1 MKNTNLS
8 LKELFNM
15 SDLGLTFDE
24 LIDTLAYGHEI
35 DFSYAGK
42 NYVLMPDINEK
53 NEWEYIVYQV
63 LPPENKPEI
72 KVLYHTPLHR
82 DPSFSEDEV
91 VWWPVGEKTARAML
105 DVKCIDGKSF
115 MDLIDEIHV
124 DNIN

>member
-1 MKNTNLS
+1 
-8 LKELFNM
+8 M
-15 SDLGLTFDE
+15 SNLGLTFDE

-82 DPSFSEDEV
+82 DPSFSMMLS
-91 VWWPVGEKTARAML
+91 GGRLEKKQPGPCWTLNAL
-105 DVKCIDGKSF
+105 TENLLWI
-115 MDLIDEIHV
+115 
-124 DNIN
+124 

>member
-15 SDLGLTFDE
+15 SNLGLTFDE

-53 NEWEYIVYQV
+53 NEWEYIVYQG

-72 KVLYHTPLHR
+72 TVLYHTPLHR
-82 DPSFSEDEV
+82 DPSFYEDDV

-105 DVKCIDGKSF
+105 DVNCIDGKSF

>member
-1 MKNTNLS
+1 
-8 LKELFNM
+8 M

-82 DPSFSEDEV
+82 DPSFSEDDV
-91 VWWPVGEKTARAML
+91 VWWPVGEKTARSML

>member
-1 MKNTNLS
+1 
-8 LKELFNM
+8 M
-15 SDLGLTFDE
+15 SNLGLTFDE

-82 DPSFSEDEV
+82 DPSFSEDDV

>member
-1 MKNTNLS
+1 
-8 LKELFNM
+8 M
-15 SDLGLTFDE
+15 SNLGLTFDE

-91 VWWPVGEKTARAML
+91 VWWPVGEKTARPCWTLNAL
-105 DVKCIDGKSF
+105 TENLLWI
-115 MDLIDEIHV
+115 
-124 DNIN
+124 